1 MEKDG
6 LMSVREAAKL
16 CGVSGKILRSWLGE
30 DAAPL
35 HRGPEGDLIHWK
47 DLRKSLRRRGL
58 PVPGAVDSGP
68 RIVVADDNPD
78 QLLVVVEVLEGLWSR
93 ARVAT
98 ARDGEKALAKIAD
111 FHPDLLITD
120 IEMPGL
126 SGLELCSRV
135 LQNRELYGMKILA
148 ITAYDSAERN
158 QLAFES
164 GVDEYL
170 KKPFSPAD
178 LRQSAAR
185 LLGLFPDRDRA
196 PRTKN
201 RAP

>member
-1 MEKDG
+1 
-6 LMSVREAAKL
+6 MSVREAAKL
-16 CGVSGKILRSWLGE
+16 CGVGGRILRSWLRE

-47 DLRKSLRRRGL
+47 DLRKSLQRRGV

-78 QLLVVVEVLEGLWSR
+78 QLLVIVEVLEGLWKR

-98 ARDGEKALAKIAD
+98 AKDGEKALAKIAD
-111 FHPDLLITD
+111 FRPDLLITD

-126 SGLELCSRV
+126 SGIELCRRV
-135 LQNRELYGMKILA
+135 LQNREHYGMRILA
-148 ITAYDSAERN
+148 ITGYDREGRN
-158 QLAFES
+158 ILAFES

-170 KKPFSPAD
+170 KKPFSPED
-178 LRQSAAR
+178 LRQSAVR
-185 LLGLFPDRDRA
+185 LLGLFPDRERA
-196 PRTKN
+196 PRTQS